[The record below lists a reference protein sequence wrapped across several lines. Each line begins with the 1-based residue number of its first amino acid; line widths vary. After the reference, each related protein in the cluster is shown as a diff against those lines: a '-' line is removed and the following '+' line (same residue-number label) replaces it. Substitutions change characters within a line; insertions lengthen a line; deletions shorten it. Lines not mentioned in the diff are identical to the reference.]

1 MPEFVAILIGLV
13 VGVGLGVAAGV
24 MFARNK
30 SAATQTESAQTIARL
45 ETSLETQKQASAEQL
60 EAKERAF
67 AEREALIRQSNM
79 EAQDRI
85 RADQAALREQFEA
98 LASEALDKNSKRF
111 LTVADEQ
118 LKSRQKESTA
128 ELEKREIAFR
138 NLVEP
143 MKETLSKVE
152 KQATEAEKQ
161 RALTQE
167 SLAQQIRQ
175 MMEKSDEL
183 GKSTESLRSALRR
196 PEVRGRWG
204 ELHLRRVVEVS
215 GLVNGVDFVEQSS
228 DIDEEGNR
236 LRPDMIVTLSGGRKI
251 VVDAKAPLDAILDI
265 DTDPT
270 NAEQHA
276 QRHVSNVRNRVKELK
291 SKKYREQFDSS
302 IDFSVL
308 FLPAESFLQVAT
320 EQDPH
325 LLTDAYEDGII
336 IATPTVLVAMLR
348 TVAHTWKAESL
359 AQNAQEVLDT
369 GKQLYDSLSS
379 MGNHL
384 ESLGKRIDSASDAY
398 NKTLGSLERNVLPK
412 ARKLSAL
419 QGLEEPIELTKTEKH
434 TREVGAPELVLTESE
449 VVELEATKPEALELD
464 TEDGLDVR

>member
-1 MPEFVAILIGLV
+1 MPEIVAILIGLV
-13 VGVGLGVAAGV
+13 VGVGLGAIAGV
-24 MFARNK
+24 LFSRSK
-30 SAATQTESAQTIARL
+30 SAAAETQSAQTIARL
-45 ETSLETQKQASAEQL
+45 ETSLDTQQQ
-60 EAKERAF
+60 AF
-67 AEREALIRQSNM
+67 AERLESQEQSFTEREALIRQNNE

-85 RADQAALREQFEA
+85 RKDQAALREQFEA
-98 LASEALDKNSKRF
+98 LATDALDRNNKRF
-111 LTVADEQ
+111 LNVANEQ
-118 LKSRQKESTA
+118 LKNQQNESKA
-128 ELEKREIAFR
+128 ELEKRETAFR

-167 SLAQQIRQ
+167 SLTQQIRQ

-228 DIDEEGNR
+228 NTDEEGKR
-236 LRPDMIVTLSGGRKI
+236 LQPDMIVTLSGGRKI

-265 DTDPT
+265 DTDPA
-270 NAEQHA
+270 NAEHHA

-325 LLTDAYEDGII
+325 LLTDAYDDGII

-369 GKQLYDSLSS
+369 GKQLYDSLST
-379 MGNHL
+379 MGSHL

-412 ARKLSAL
+412 ARKLSTL
-419 QGLEEPIELTKTEKH
+419 QELEDPIELSRTEKNV
-434 TREVGAPELVLTESE
+434 REINAPELVVSE
-449 VVELEATKPEALELD
+449 PELAELEKPEE
-464 TEDGLDVR
+464 LDVR

>member
-1 MPEFVAILIGLV
+1 MPEIVAILIGLV
-13 VGVGLGVAAGV
+13 IGAGLGAVAGV
-24 MFARNK
+24 LYSRSK
-30 SAATQTESAQTIARL
+30 STTAETESAQTIARL
-45 ETSLETQKQASAEQL
+45 ETSLATQEQSYADRL
-60 EAKERAF
+60 ATQQQAF
-67 AEREALIRQSNM
+67 AEREALIRQNSE
-79 EAQDRI
+79 EAQERI
-85 RADQAALREQFEA
+85 KADQTALREQFEA

-111 LTVADEQ
+111 LNVADEQ

-128 ELEKREIAFR
+128 ELEKREVAFR

-167 SLAQQIRQ
+167 ALTQQIRQ

-215 GLVNGVDFVEQSS
+215 GLVNGVDFVEQRS
-228 DIDEEGNR
+228 DTDEEGKR
-236 LRPDMIVTLSGGRKI
+236 LQPDMIVTLSGGRKI

-270 NAEQHA
+270 NSEMHA
-276 QRHVSNVRNRVKELK
+276 QRHVNNVRNRVKELK
-291 SKKYREQFDSS
+291 SKKYREQFDSA

-325 LLTDAYEDGII
+325 LLTDAYDDGII

-369 GKQLYDSLSS
+369 GKQLYESLSTL
-379 MGNHL
+379 GDHL
-384 ESLGKRIDSASDAY
+384 ARIGKSIDSSSDAY
-398 NKTLGSLERNVLPK
+398 NKTIASLERNLLPK
-412 ARKLSAL
+412 TRKLANL
-419 QGLEEPIELTKTEKH
+419 QQLESPIELSRTEKPI
-434 TREVGAPELVLTESE
+434 REIAAPELVATESDIIK
-449 VVELEATKPEALELD
+449 LEN
-464 TEDGLDVR
+464 R